1 MPDVSDNI
9 LVYEE
14 AEAELDELMKRREN
28 LEDSLIYTNESSYLE
43 EGGNLIHG
51 FSGYLKPLSQQDKR
65 KKEIIQEDR
74 IFSNSSFNYE
84 EKVMEF
90 VTEEESSSSDEY
102 NKKSGRSS
110 LLANYSLNKRVK
122 RTHKKTNNTSHSCI
136 RQSSI
141 YNHSYDNNN
150 DYNNNIN
157 INSGT
162 PEATRIRLIISSR
175 ELKKE
180 KQGQINT

>member
-1 MPDVSDNI
+1 MVLFIFKLSNI
-9 LVYEE
+9 NESSTRELVFICRDKLKGMNVVTRQVYEE

-84 EKVMEF
+84 EVMEF

-110 LLANYSLNKRVK
+110 LLANYSLNKR
-122 RTHKKTNNTSHSCI
+122 
-136 RQSSI
+136 
-141 YNHSYDNNN
+141 
-150 DYNNNIN
+150 
-157 INSGT
+157 
-162 PEATRIRLIISSR
+162 ATRIRLIISSR

>member
-1 MPDVSDNI
+1 MNVVTRQ
-9 LVYEE
+9 VYEE

-84 EKVMEF
+84 EVMEF

-110 LLANYSLNKRVK
+110 LLANYSLNKR
-122 RTHKKTNNTSHSCI
+122 
-136 RQSSI
+136 
-141 YNHSYDNNN
+141 
-150 DYNNNIN
+150 
-157 INSGT
+157 
-162 PEATRIRLIISSR
+162 ATRIRLIISSR

>member
-1 MPDVSDNI
+1 M

-122 RTHKKTNNTSHSCI
+122 RTHKKTNSHSCI

>member
-1 MPDVSDNI
+1 MNVVTRQ
-9 LVYEE
+9 VYEE

-28 LEDSLIYTNESSYLE
+28 LEDSLMTIEKKIYTNESSYLE

-84 EKVMEF
+84 EVMEF

-141 YNHSYDNNN
+141 YNHNLEIALVKY
-150 DYNNNIN
+150 
-157 INSGT
+157 
-162 PEATRIRLIISSR
+162 RL
-175 ELKKE
+175 E
-180 KQGQINT
+180 